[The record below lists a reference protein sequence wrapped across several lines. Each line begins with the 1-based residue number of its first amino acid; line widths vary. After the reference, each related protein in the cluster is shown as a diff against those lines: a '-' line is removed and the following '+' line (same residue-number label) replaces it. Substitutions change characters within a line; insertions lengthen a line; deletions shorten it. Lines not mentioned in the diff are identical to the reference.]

1 MSKGNFIKISG
12 GIVIMFSVFLFLA
25 TSKQVAK
32 NGPEIKTFLLG
43 DNKVQTTVVQTQ
55 AMPSNVIQG
64 IFKLD
69 MSQTDKIIYS
79 EKLKNQNTS
88 PVLKVEVI
96 RIGQKSWEK
105 INWHTLNY
113 QEGNIYFKLP
123 EAENIYTG
131 KYQVI
136 FN

>member
-113 QEGNIYFKLP
+113 QEGKLYFKLP
-123 EAENIYTG
+123 EEKNTYTG

>member
-12 GIVIMFSVFLFLA
+12 GVAIMFSVFLFLA

-55 AMPSNVIQG
+55 TPPNNVIQG
-64 IFKLD
+64 VFKLNT
-69 MSQTDKIIYS
+69 SASDKIIYS
-79 EKLKNQNTS
+79 KRLKNQNTS
-88 PVLKVEVI
+88 PVLKVEVV
-96 RIGQKSWEK
+96 RVGQKSWEK

-113 QEGNIYFKLP
+113 QEGKLYFKLP
-123 EAENIYTG
+123 ETENIYTG
-131 KYQVI
+131 KYQLI